1 MGEPLLDE
9 LKRYIGWCPEDED
22 ALRSLHPRAQPEFE
36 RIATVFYDRILGH
49 QGARTALEGGE
60 SQVGRLRVT
69 LVAWMDRLLSGP
81 WDQDYFEL
89 RCRIGRVHVRI
100 ALPQHYMF
108 GAMNVLRIE
117 IHRLVDREFG
127 PHASRVREAVNK
139 ALDLEL
145 AIMLHTYRED
155 LLAQQARIERLSA
168 FGQVVGSIGHE
179 LRNPLSVIE
188 TSLYLLQGRLPDDER
203 VQKHVGRIGEQIGIA
218 NGIIT
223 NLLDII
229 RDRPISR
236 DAVQLETVLASAA
249 RAVPLPE
256 GVTLTMDGL
265 QALPSVAGDPL
276 ALRQV
281 FLNLLENA
289 VHATRAGGAVRVVG
303 EVEPVG
309 GVPMVSVAVEDE
321 GPGLDPEVRRRLFEP
336 LVTTKAKGI
345 GLGLALVKRMVERHG
360 GTVASEPREAGAR
373 FVVRLPVEST

>member
-9 LKRYIGWCPEDED
+9 LKRYVGWCAEDED
-22 ALRSLHPRAQPEFE
+22 ALRALHPRAQPEFE
-36 RIATVFYDRILGH
+36 RIATIFYDRILGH

-81 WDQDYFEL
+81 WDEEYFEL

-117 IHRLVDREFG
+117 IHRLVDREYG
-127 PHASRVREAVNK
+127 PQAPRVREAVNK

-155 LLAQQARIERLSA
+155 LLAQQARSERLSA

-188 TSLYLLQGRLPDDER
+188 TSLYLMQPRLPDDER
-203 VQKHVGRIGEQIGIA
+203 VKKHVGRIGEQIGIA

-229 RDRPISR
+229 RDRPIKR
-236 DAVQLETVLASAA
+236 DPVHLESVLASAA
-249 RAVPLPE
+249 RSVPLPH
-256 GVTLTMDGL
+256 GVTLTMSGL
-265 QALPSVAGDPL
+265 EALPPVPGDHL
-276 ALRQV
+276 ALHQV
-281 FLNLLENA
+281 FVNLLENA
-289 VHATRAGGAVRVVG
+289 AHATRDGGRVRVEGQVDRVG
-303 EVEPVG
+303 DTR
-309 GVPMVSVAVEDE
+309 GVVVAVEDD
-321 GPGLDPEVRRRLFEP
+321 GPGLDPDVRTRLFEP

-360 GTVASEPREAGAR
+360 GTVTSEPCDVGAR
-373 FVVRLPVEST
+373 FLVRLPVEAV

>member
-9 LKRYIGWCPEDED
+9 LKRYVGWCPEDED

-345 GLGLALVKRMVERHG
+345 DRK
-360 GTVASEPREAGAR
+360 S
-373 FVVRLPVEST
+373 VV